1 MLQRS
6 IAFAKQFASFTRVL
20 RDVQRQQQLKQGAGQ
35 EQPAAD
41 AQQQQ
46 ATADALGMPASTH
59 LDASMALASPGSSM
73 HPDGMSDTQEDDDA
87 LDAAVAAAVAPG
99 AAALHAAAG
108 AASSDGVVSAASAG
122 GPAGSRMEQ
131 TISVLDQL
139 LGEQLGEAAAAAGP
153 HSK

>member
-1 MLQRS
+1 
-6 IAFAKQFASFTRVL
+6 
-20 RDVQRQQQLKQGAGQ
+20 
-35 EQPAAD
+35 
-41 AQQQQ
+41 
-46 ATADALGMPASTH
+46 MPASTH